1 MPEMPEV
8 ETLRR
13 SLVRARVRAP
23 IRDVWRSDKALRT
36 GETWRKESLRSLVGA
51 TPLRLTRRGKF
62 LLWTLRSADDERLGW
77 LVHLGMT
84 GRFLVT
90 RGDAPLEP
98 HTHVVVH
105 LDGDDRQLRFV
116 DPRRFGGMRVAPLA
130 TLRADKPLC
139 DLGPEPLAR
148 DFGGDMLAARAGRSK
163 RALRDVLLDQRVVA
177 GVGNIYMNEALFEA
191 RLHPLAKAHRLRAAA
206 WQELAVAVQSVL
218 QRGLDNRGTTL
229 RDYRDA
235 QGRRGDNQHAL
246 AVYGRAGEPCTAC
259 ASPLRGVAVGGRT
272 TTYCPQCQRRR
283 R

>member
-1 MPEMPEV
+1 MPELPEV

-23 IRDVWRSDKALRT
+23 VQQVWRSDKALRT
-36 GETWRKESLRSLVGA
+36 GEAWRQESLRSLVGA
-51 TPLRLTRRGKF
+51 VPGRLARRGKF
-62 LLWTLRSADDERLGW
+62 LLWTMQTSAGDRLGW

-90 RGDAPLEP
+90 AADAPLEP
-98 HTHVVVH
+98 HTHVVVD
-105 LDGDDRQLRFV
+105 LDGDSRQLRFV
-116 DPRRFGGMRVAPLA
+116 DPRRFGGMRVAPLDA
-130 TLRADKPLC
+130 LLRAKPLS

-148 DFGGDMLAARAGRSK
+148 GFGGDVLAARAARSK

-191 RLHPLAKAHRLRAAA
+191 RLHPLARAHRLRAAA
-206 WQELAVAVQSVL
+206 WDELATAVRSVL

-235 QGRRGDNQHAL
+235 DGRAGGNQHAL
-246 AVYGRAGEPCTAC
+246 AVYGRAGEAC
-259 ASPLRGVAVGGRT
+259 LACSGPLRALTVGGRT
-272 TTYCPQCQRRR
+272 TTYCPACQRRR